1 MLEFKWQKA
10 VGQNNILDFLTRIK
24 GGMFRYN
31 LKKTASFHKYRH
43 HNKGNV
49 VRVKMN

>member
-31 LKKTASFHKYRH
+31 FKKQ
-43 HNKGNV
+43 
-49 VRVKMN
+49 RVSTSIVIITKAM